1 MLTSS
6 ADEEGCDIFSKECL
20 IIDRKT
26 IKKEKEKRKRK
37 KKTKFSKEAE
47 HAAILCSPP
56 ADALSK
62 THWESVTLK

>member
-26 IKKEKEKRKRK
+26 IKKEKRKQNLVKRLNTRQSFVVPQRMHCQKHIGR
-37 KKTKFSKEAE
+37 A
-47 HAAILCSPP
+47 
-56 ADALSK
+56 
-62 THWESVTLK
+62 